1 MNPVLAMLIG
11 VVVMMVLIICTRMHA
26 FPALIIS
33 AILIAVLSGNN
44 LAGVAESGNLLGTA
58 ISTVTSG
65 FGGTMA
71 SIGIVIGFGC
81 IMGIFLEKSGAAKRM
96 ALSILKLVGI
106 KRADVV
112 LGLTG
117 FVVSIPVFCDSGFVI
132 LSSLAKEFSRL
143 TKKSMVGLG
152 GILGMG
158 LYITHFLVP
167 PTPGPLAVVS
177 TFQQNG
183 LSVDLGLFIIY
194 GLLLSIPVFILS
206 VYLFRYFGNKY
217 PQFVVPYEI
226 DRSKYTAAQL
236 EVLDKIDAKLKAGKE
251 LENEDFAAL
260 LSTEKLPGAG
270 ISFTILLLPVILILA
285 NTIVS
290 QTALKGMIVGQIIT
304 FLGNPVIAL
313 FISLCLGAFVLA
325 RDKDNKTV
333 VGMMGDALKDAG
345 PIVFITAAGGALGA
359 VVKATGAAGIMGEAL
374 VSTGIPGILVP
385 LLIGVIMRFPQGS
398 GTTAMITGSALVAPM
413 LAAGLAVNP
422 YLAGLAICMTAMCP
436 SFLNDSY
443 FHVVTSF
450 SGMDIK
456 TSLKTW
462 TIGSIIIPVFGGL
475 ILFILSL
482 FIH

>member
-11 VVVMMVLIICTRMHA
+11 VVVMMGLIIFTRMHA
-26 FPALIIS
+26 FPSLIIS
-33 AILIAVLSGNN
+33 AILIAILSEGISFS
-44 LAGVAESGNLLGTA
+44 ESISMVTA
-58 ISTVTSG
+58 G
-65 FGGTMA
+65 FGSTMT

-96 ALSILKLVGI
+96 ALTILKLVGV

-177 TFQQNG
+177 TFQQEG
-183 LSVDLGLFIIY
+183 LAVDLGMFIIY
-194 GLLLSIPVFILS
+194 GLLLSIPVFIFS
-206 VYLFRYFGNKY
+206 VYLFRWFGNKY
-217 PQFVVPYEI
+217 PDFVVPYEI
-226 DRSKYTAAQL
+226 DRSKYTEAQL
-236 EVLDKIDAKLKAGKE
+236 VVLDKIDAKIKAGKE
-251 LENEDFAAL
+251 LENSDFEEL

-270 ISFTILLLPVILILA
+270 ISFTILLLPVLLILA
-285 NTIVS
+285 NTVVG
-290 QTALKGMIVGQIIT
+290 QTAMATSMVGQVIT

-313 FISLCLGAFVLA
+313 FVSLCLGAFVLA
-325 RDKDNKTV
+325 RDLDNKTV
-333 VGMMGDALKDAG
+333 VNMMNDALKDAG
-345 PIVFITAAGGALGA
+345 PIVMITAAGGALGA
-359 VVKATGAAGIMGEAL
+359 VVKATGAAQIMADAI
-374 VSTGIPGILVP
+374 VAVGIPGVLVP
-385 LLIGVIMRFPQGS
+385 LLIGTIMRFPQGS
-398 GTTAMITGSALVAPM
+398 GTTAMITGSAIVAPM
-413 LAAGLAVNP
+413 VATLGINP
-422 YLAGLAICMTAMCP
+422 YIAGLAICMTAMCP

-443 FHVVTSF
+443 FHVVTNF

-462 TIGSIIIPVFGGL
+462 TIGSILVPVVGGIIL
-475 ILFILSL
+475 IIASI

>member
-11 VVVMMVLIICTRMHA
+11 VVVMMGLIIFTRMHA
-26 FPALIIS
+26 FPSLIIS
-33 AILIAVLSGNN
+33 AILIAILSEGISFS
-44 LAGVAESGNLLGTA
+44 ESISMVTA
-58 ISTVTSG
+58 G
-65 FGGTMA
+65 FGSTMT

-96 ALSILKLVGI
+96 ALTILKLVGV

-177 TFQQNG
+177 TFQQEG
-183 LSVDLGLFIIY
+183 LAVDLGMFIIY
-194 GLLLSIPVFILS
+194 GLLLSIPVFIFS
-206 VYLFRYFGNKY
+206 VYLFRWFGNKY
-217 PQFVVPYEI
+217 PDFVVPYEI
-226 DRSKYTAAQL
+226 DRSKYTEAQL
-236 EVLDKIDAKLKAGKE
+236 VVLDKIDAKIKAGKE
-251 LENEDFAAL
+251 LENSDFEEL

-270 ISFTILLLPVILILA
+270 ISFTILLLPVLLILA
-285 NTIVS
+285 NTVVG
-290 QTALKGMIVGQIIT
+290 QTAIASTMVGQVIT

-313 FISLCLGAFVLA
+313 FVSLCLGAFVLA
-325 RDKDNKTV
+325 RDLDNKTV
-333 VGMMGDALKDAG
+333 VNMMNDALKDAG
-345 PIVFITAAGGALGA
+345 PIVMITAAGGALGA
-359 VVKATGAAGIMGEAL
+359 VVKATGAAQIMADAI
-374 VSTGIPGILVP
+374 VAVGIPGVLVP
-385 LLIGVIMRFPQGS
+385 LLIGTIMRFPQGS
-398 GTTAMITGSALVAPM
+398 GTTAMITGSAIVAPM
-413 LAAGLAVNP
+413 VATLGINP
-422 YLAGLAICMTAMCP
+422 YIAGLAICMTAMCP

-443 FHVVTSF
+443 FHVVTNF

-462 TIGSIIIPVFGGL
+462 TIGSILVPVVGGIIL
-475 ILFILSL
+475 IIASI